1 MESEKKLSAKELV
14 LVKARMKAE
23 LENRTFAE
31 RFELAAKKWTE
42 KKGSKPPIYKDRAT
56 GKLLWANRAMRR
68 ANKK

>member
-1 MESEKKLSAKELV
+1 MENEKKLSAKELR

-31 RFELAAKKWTE
+31 RFELAAKKWVEVHGT
-42 KKGSKPPIYKDRAT
+42 KPPIYQDPAT

-68 ANKK
+68 ANK